1 MYRRGDVL
9 HLPLRPAQV
18 AGRLPRA
25 HTVVVVVE
33 GVYARGDG
41 EPCYYLAP
49 PGGQGVLIGAAML
62 ARLLQPRPPRDRLD
76 REPA

>member
-9 HLPLRPAQV
+9 HLPLRAAPV
-18 AGRLPRA
+18 PGRPPRA
-25 HTVVVVVE
+25 YTVAVVVG

-49 PGGQGVLIGAAML
+49 PGGMGVLIGAGTL
-62 ARLLQPRPPRDRLD
+62 DRLLRQAPTARPPT
-76 REPA
+76 